1 MLVEADGTWVRMR
14 DGTMSEVKAMV
25 AYAGKE
31 GGARVE
37 PVRLGC
43 VGEAPGDFW
52 EQAVAQVGSRFDLS
66 RVGRVRPGADGEAQY
81 VMNLNLNLPRFH

>member
-1 MLVEADGTWVRMR
+1 
-14 DGTMSEVKAMV
+14 MSNVKAMD

-31 GGARVE
+31 GGARVG

-52 EQAVAQVGSRFDLS
+52 EQDVAQVGSCFDVA
-66 RVGRVRPGADGEAQY
+66 RIECVRLGADGEAQY
-81 VMNLNLNLPRFH
+81 INSLHALR